1 MSQLYISRS
10 HVRKSLAFAS
20 AARIW
25 ITLASPFVALGLL
38 AVVFPGAIQNMWAVA
53 GAFVLVPLIV
63 LWLVTLVLCRQV
75 VKCPSCEASLWGIG
89 TASWKPSDTK
99 IKDEVTA
106 CPYCGAVFI

>member
-10 HVRKSLAFAS
+10 HVRKSLVWAS

-25 ITLASPFVALGLL
+25 ITLASPLIAL
-38 AVVFPGAIQNMWAVA
+38 AVLAVAFPGALQNMWAVA
-53 GAFVLVPLIV
+53 GAVVLVPLIV
-63 LWLVTLVLCRQV
+63 LWLVTILVCQRA

-89 TASWKPSDTK
+89 TVSWKPNDTK
-99 IKDEVTA
+99 IKDDVSS